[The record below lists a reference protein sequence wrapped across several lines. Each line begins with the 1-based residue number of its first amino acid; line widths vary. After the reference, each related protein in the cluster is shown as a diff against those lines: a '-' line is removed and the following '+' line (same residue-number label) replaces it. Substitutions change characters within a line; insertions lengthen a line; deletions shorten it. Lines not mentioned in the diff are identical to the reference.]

1 MSRSYPPVSE
11 LLPHRPPMLLIDELL
26 EADEE
31 HAIASVRIHEGSSF
45 LVDGGVPA
53 VVMIEYMAQC
63 IGALVGYDDLQH
75 GREVKIGFLMACR
88 QATFSVDRLVPG
100 DELRVNA
107 RLKWGGDGMG
117 QFDCHVE
124 RAGQTIAKA
133 TLSVF
138 RGKLDEKELP

>member
-1 MSRSYPPVSE
+1 
-11 LLPHRPPMLLIDELL
+11 MLLIDELL

-31 HAIASVRIHEGSSF
+31 HAIARISLHDRSSF

-63 IGALVGYDDLQH
+63 IGALVGFDDLQH
-75 GREVKIGFLMACR
+75 GRDVKIGFLMACR
-88 QATFSVDRLVPG
+88 QATFFVDQVHPG
-100 DELRVNA
+100 DELLVHA

-117 QFDCHVE
+117 LFDCSVE
-124 RAGQTIAKA
+124 RAGQTIARA

-138 RGKLDEKELP
+138 RGKLDDQEVS